1 MWLKAESVRGEAP
14 IRDPSSLV
22 SSCAL
27 AQISSLLFKIHNVQ
41 LTYCSNAIVQCSMGH
56 CSVGK
61 VFNRTNVK
69 YANVQLII
77 GQLTDWNIVQRV
89 DVQFVLVQIDFW
101 TKDIIQKYM
110 FRYSLF
116 N

>member
-1 MWLKAESVRGEAP
+1 MAQSKAESVRGEAP
-14 IRDPSSLV
+14 ICDPSSLV

-77 GQLTDWNIVQRV
+77 GQLTDCSIGIL
-89 DVQFVLVQIDFW
+89 FEEL
-101 TKDIIQKYM
+101 M
-110 FRYSLF
+110 FNLYLF
-116 N
+116 K